1 MLTVLGAIDGA
12 LASLTNLAWT
22 ECFKYTLRKDRASC
36 TFEKTLLLFRPLPA
50 QRNSGWQSP
59 TAFLAQG
66 NMEKILSQDFKSRSS
81 DLTWVTAAASPSPHQ
96 QILVGNQRD
105 FCRCDVFNDGH
116 FSKLIIHPIL
126 CPRTFNVPCYVV
138 SKKTA
143 RYDPCNKILHVK
155 FKLRV
160 KYFIFMLF
168 SWHEALSTKDT
179 SICVLVG
186 NIGRWTDY
194 LNITCLFSCGGRLK
208 RGKFLKLKMRM
219 GWSTLVSINV
229 TANTVRAAKRQW
241 WLKNYG
247 QIKCMNLRTN
257 PVFMCHFK
265 HKKREVGILCRHVN
279 ALLSWVKVRLYT
291 AGWIC

>member
-1 MLTVLGAIDGA
+1 MLC
-12 LASLTNLAWT
+12 S
-22 ECFKYTLRKDRASC
+22 F
-36 TFEKTLLLFRPLPA
+36 
-50 QRNSGWQSP
+50 
-59 TAFLAQG
+59 
-66 NMEKILSQDFKSRSS
+66 
-81 DLTWVTAAASPSPHQ
+81 
-96 QILVGNQRD
+96 
-105 FCRCDVFNDGH
+105 
-116 FSKLIIHPIL
+116 
-126 CPRTFNVPCYVV
+126 
-138 SKKTA
+138 KKTA

-155 FKLRV
+155 FNLRV
-160 KYFIFMLF
+160 KYFNCMLF

-229 TANTVRAAKRQW
+229 TANTVRAAKKQW

-247 QIKCMNLRTN
+247 QMKCMNLRTN

-265 HKKREVGILCRHVN
+265 HKKRGGYFMQTCQCSSVMGKGKIIHSRLN
-279 ALLSWVKVRLYT
+279 LLDKLLE
-291 AGWIC
+291 